1 MLYQDRVLGRP
12 SLWNRLTGR
21 LRSRRASRIAD
32 LDILSLNAH
41 LRRDLGLADGEAGF
55 RDWR

>member
-12 SLWNRLTGR
+12 SLWSRLMGR
-21 LRSRRASRIAD
+21 LRSRGGSRIAD

-41 LRRDLGLADGEAGF
+41 LRRDLGLYDGEAGF
-55 RDWR
+55 RDRR

>member
-12 SLWNRLTGR
+12 SLWSRLMDR
-21 LRSRRASRIAD
+21 LRSRGAGRIAD

-41 LRRDLGLADGEAGF
+41 LRRDLGLNDGEAGF

>member
-12 SLWNRLTGR
+12 SLWSRLVGR
-21 LRSRRASRIAD
+21 LGSRRASRIAD
-32 LDILSLNAH
+32 LDILSMNAH
-41 LRRDLGLADGEAGF
+41 LRRDLGVTDGETGF